1 MAVSSQDTLLKKL
14 PPGES
19 SQSSSASSN
28 GKAWRSASRHTV
40 TEEDIDR
47 LGAIQDVHSSNR
59 WKRKYALIA
68 SDIVAMC
75 LATLVAIV
83 LSESARSALLIPT
96 VNFGIPLSGA
106 TRVIMFALPVL
117 LLVSAS
123 HAMGHY
129 TRMKPLWSEIKD
141 FMKIVAYTIAVTAVV
156 LFFSKAH
163 FSRLWL
169 IAYWSLIFAL
179 VPTFR
184 YLVKLSLIRS
194 GKFFVPVVIFGTG
207 VNALKCAKTIL
218 SDNMLGLRV
227 VAFVNT
233 GSMNVE
239 ARCKDIPWQMVLDSG
254 YDKSVLDA
262 KYDKPH
268 FLFALDSGEEFEKN
282 KPVLNTLIANS
293 RYMTL
298 SPPLYGMPLDGAE
311 VINVQRCDSLLIRL
325 QNNLAKP
332 HSAFI
337 KRTTDIFGSAL
348 AIIMLSPFV
357 VILLLY
363 IKKDGGPAFYKQKRI
378 GRNASTFDCWKLR
391 SMVVDADEVLAKH
404 LDASPA
410 AKAEW
415 DRDHKL
421 KDDPRITAVGA
432 IIRKGSIDELPQLW
446 NVFKGNMSL
455 IGPRPIVV
463 EEKTK
468 YGELLQYYLG
478 NRPGITGLWQISGRN
493 DTTYDERV
501 DLDVWYSRNW
511 SIWLDVIILVK
522 TIPVVVFGSGAY

>member
-1 MAVSSQDTLLKKL
+1 MAWQ
-14 PPGES
+14 
-19 SQSSSASSN
+19 
-28 GKAWRSASRHTV
+28 SASRHSV

-47 LGAIQDVHSSNR
+47 LSAIQDVHSSNR
-59 WKRKYALIA
+59 WKRKYALVF
-68 SDIVAMC
+68 SDIFAMC

-83 LSESARSALLIPT
+83 LSESARSALLISA
-96 VNFGIPLSGA
+96 VNFGIPLSEA

-123 HAMGHY
+123 HVMGHY
-129 TRMKPLWSEIKD
+129 TRMKPLWGEIKD
-141 FMKIVAYTIAVTAVV
+141 FMRIVAYTIAVTAVV

-169 IAYWSLIFAL
+169 IAYWTLIFAL
-179 VPTFR
+179 VPSCR
-184 YLVKLSLIRS
+184 YLVKLLLIRN
-194 GKFFVPVVIFGTG
+194 GNFFVPVVIFGTG

-233 GSMNVE
+233 GSIDSE

-254 YDKSVLDA
+254 YDKSVLDI

-293 RYMTL
+293 RYITL

-311 VINVQRCDSLLIRL
+311 VVNVQRCDSLLIRL

-337 KRTTDIFGSAL
+337 KRTVDIIGSAL
-348 AIIMLSPFV
+348 AIIILSPFV
-357 VILLLY
+357 AVLLVH
-363 IKKDGGPAFYKQKRI
+363 IKKDGGPVFYKQKRI
-378 GRNASTFDCWKLR
+378 GRHSSTFDCWKLR
-391 SMVVDADEVLAKH
+391 SMVVNADVVLARH
-404 LDASPA
+404 LESSSSAR
-410 AKAEW
+410 AEW
-415 DRDHKL
+415 ERDHKL
-421 KDDPRITAVGA
+421 KDDPRITVVGA
-432 IIRKGSIDELPQLW
+432 FIRKGSLDELPQLW

-463 EEKTK
+463 EEQTK

-511 SIWLDVIILVK
+511 SLWLDVVILVK